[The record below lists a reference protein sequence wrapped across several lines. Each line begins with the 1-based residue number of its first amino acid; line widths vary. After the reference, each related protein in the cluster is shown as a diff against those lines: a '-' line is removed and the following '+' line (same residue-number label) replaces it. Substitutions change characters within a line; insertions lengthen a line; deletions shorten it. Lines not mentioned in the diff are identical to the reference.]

1 MSYSDKF
8 VMAAVA
14 AVIEDEAGRVL
25 LCQQPG
31 GHQFWG
37 LPGGKIKP
45 GESPIHA
52 VIRDVREETGSE
64 TEITGLI
71 GLYTLTGDGCGEDM
85 PDLLVH
91 VFRGRLSTPDVA
103 LNHPGRVARLAW
115 HDRGALPTPLTATTR
130 TAIADAA
137 AGRAGLVSSIQRDPL
152 TEPVVAA
159 VS

>member
-25 LCQQPG
+25 LCQQQG
-31 GHQFWG
+31 GRQFWG

-64 TEITGLI
+64 TEITGLV
-71 GLYTLTGDGCGEDM
+71 GLYTLPGDGCGEAM
-85 PDLLVH
+85 PALLVH

-115 HDRGALPTPLTATTR
+115 HDRDALPAPLTATTR
-130 TAIADAA
+130 TAIADAT
-137 AGRAGLVSSIQRDPL
+137 AGRAGLVSSVQRDAL
-152 TEPVVAA
+152 EAPVAIAA
-159 VS
+159 S